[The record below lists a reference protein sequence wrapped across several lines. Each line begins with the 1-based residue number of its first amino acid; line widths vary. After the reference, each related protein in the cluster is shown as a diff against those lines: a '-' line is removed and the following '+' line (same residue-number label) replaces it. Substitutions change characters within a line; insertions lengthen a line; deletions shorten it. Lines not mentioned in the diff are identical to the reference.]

1 MTHKLQIEE
10 LNKIQ
15 TNLAE
20 YLLDQQFNSYGITED
35 NRYDTEYQKLE
46 SLLFELSDSG
56 DFDISEVYI
65 KDGALAAFQHSLSKL
80 TKLETLKIS
89 CNDTIN
95 KANMLL
101 EVLSK
106 LTNLAVLEINGG
118 ILFSGE
124 FNRFKVLLDNL
135 VNLKALIL
143 KSTYLDPAK
152 ERIGTKQVDHLLVLA
167 MNSKCGLERIIVTS
181 PNVDPADLELFTTAI
196 EIRRNIVD
204 RSKFDLF
211 LMGEHH
217 RAGQDSLVKFLGRDI
232 FETIWKQG
240 SFTLDHIKDSQI
252 TRLLQRVDPQKS
264 RQLSLLNNVCDL
276 NKEQRKEIIEHL
288 IEKFV
293 LVAPSPEPKMH
304 SAVASIG
311 TRTINAAR

>member
-1 MTHKLQIEE
+1 MRKLQIEE
-10 LNKIQ
+10 LNKVQ

-20 YLLDQQFNSYGITED
+20 YLVDQQLIACKIAQED
-35 NRYDTEYQKLE
+35 NRYDLEYQKLE
-46 SLLFELSDSG
+46 SILLELSDSG
-56 DFDISEVYI
+56 ELDISEVYI
-65 KDGALAAFQHSLSKL
+65 KEGALAGFQSSL
-80 TKLETLKIS
+80 TKLTNLKTLKIS

-95 KANMLL
+95 KANMLI

-106 LTNLAVLEINGG
+106 LKNLKALEINGG
-118 ILFSGE
+118 ILFSSA
-124 FNRFKVLLDNL
+124 FNRFKALLGDL
-135 VNLKALIL
+135 VNLRNLTL

-152 ERIGTKQVDHLLVLA
+152 DRITARQVDHLLSLV
-167 MNSKCGLERIIVTS
+167 MNSKCGLEKIVVTS
-181 PNVDPADLELFTTAI
+181 PNVDPADLELFTAAI
-196 EIRRNIVD
+196 EIRRNIVN

-252 TRLLQRVDPQKS
+252 TRLLQRVDPEKS
-264 RQLSLLNNVCDL
+264 KQLSLYLVYDL

-293 LVAPSPEPKMH
+293 LIAQSPELIIQ
-304 SAVASIG
+304 SAAVPAGSRI
-311 TRTINAAR
+311 INAN